1 MLVAF
6 RLFHSVGYRR
16 GYGDAMADVV
26 KGERSAHRSAFK
38 LNGSVAQWQEAA
50 GLGPVQYGFESLRFY
65 HMV

>member
-26 KGERSAHRSAFK
+26 KGKDQRIAVH
-38 LNGSVAQWQEAA
+38 LN
-50 GLGPVQYGFESLRFY
+50 
-65 HMV
+65 